1 MNIYDKNKNYGFAPD
16 SFELVERTETI
27 HDKKLETKATTF
39 AKDALKRFAK
49 NKSSVVGAVIIAVLL
64 LGSFIIPAVSPYP
77 TSGSYIS
84 QSLLP
89 PKLFKA
95 GTGFWDGTK
104 KFTGITYDG
113 STDSPS
119 GFKKEAVLE
128 QKVTDVQYIDQTN
141 EMGVGGYLV
150 LTSKSVITASDD
162 PTTTDTFSFQNYKA
176 FEMKSSNTYT
186 FSMELGNENNLFSGS
201 LTKYKIDLIR
211 GSSTTITLKDWS
223 SDYSKVEINMSSLL
237 EEKGENTDAEQCS
250 IKVIAQSK
258 TTPNAYISV
267 KSAVISSSD
276 EEENEKLLA
285 ISMTDANENA
295 LIVKDDTGH
304 FPDNY
309 WRSNGVRNVHNVEI
323 RKVDFT
329 YDYYYAALG
338 DRDMDISGKDIQDY
352 IDSGWCEYDF
362 TRGPESFSKKSD
374 RCPVNSI
381 EKQAYNSS
389 LDAYTITA
397 NVTYYKYLGYKNMP
411 SYIFGTD
418 ANGIDLFTKSMNAL
432 KTSLMISTIASAI
445 CLVVGLLWGSI
456 SGYFGGTVD
465 LIMER
470 VTDIIS
476 GIPWIVLM
484 TLIILHMG
492 QTLVTFAFALC
503 LTDWI
508 GPAGTTR
515 TQFYRFKRR
524 EYVLASRTLGAS
536 DWRLIFK
543 HILPN
548 GLGTIVTSCVLMI
561 PSGIFAEASISY
573 LGLGLKGVDAFG
585 VILSTNQQ
593 YLQTRPMLILFPSI
607 IISLLMISFNLFG
620 NGLRDALNPSLKG
633 NE

>member
-1 MNIYDKNKNYGFAPD
+1 MNIYDKNKNYNLASD
-16 SFELVERTETI
+16 SFEMVEKEKTI
-27 HDKKLETKATTF
+27 HDKKFETKATTF

-49 NKSSVVGAVIIAVLL
+49 NKSSVVGAVIIAILL
-64 LGSFIIPAVSPYP
+64 LASFIVPAVSPYP

-89 PKLFKA
+89 PKLFKT

-119 GFKKEAVLE
+119 GFNKDAVLE
-128 QKVTDVQYIDQTN
+128 QKVTDVQYIDLAN
-141 EMGVGGYLV
+141 ELATGGYLV

-162 PTTTDTFSFQNYKA
+162 PTTTNTFLFQNYKA

-186 FSMELGNENNLFSGS
+186 FNMELGDEANLFDGS
-201 LTKYKIDLIR
+201 LTKYKIELVH
-211 GSSTTITLKDWS
+211 GPSTTITLKDWS
-223 SDYSKVEINMSSLL
+223 EDYSTISIDMSSLL
-237 EEKGENTDAEQCS
+237 EENGANTDAKQCY

-258 TTPNAYISV
+258 TTPNAYISI
-267 KSAVISSSD
+267 KNAILSSSD
-276 EEENEKLLA
+276 EEENAKLLSV
-285 ISMTDANENA
+285 SMTDANKNA
-295 LIVKDDTGH
+295 LVVADSTGRY
-304 FPDNY
+304 PDNY
-309 WRSNGVRNVHNVEI
+309 WRSNGVRNVHNAEI
-323 RKVDFT
+323 RKVDFV

-338 DRDMDISGKDIQDY
+338 DKDMDVSGIDMQGY
-352 IDSGWCEYDF
+352 IDNGWCDYDF
-362 TRGPESFSKKSD
+362 ATGPESFVKKSD
-374 RCPVNSI
+374 KCPVNSVS
-381 EKQAYNSS
+381 KQVYNTK

-397 NVTYYKYLGYKNMP
+397 NVTYYKYLGYDEMP

-418 ANGIDLFTKSMNAL
+418 ANGLDSFTKSMNAL
-432 KTSLMISTIASAI
+432 KTSLLISTIASAI
-445 CLVVGLLWGSI
+445 CLAVGLLWGSI

-484 TLIILHMG
+484 TLVILHLG
-492 QTLVTFAFALC
+492 QNIVTFALALC
-503 LTDWI
+503 LTGWI
-508 GPAGTTR
+508 GPAATTR

-561 PSGIFAEASISY
+561 PSGIFSEASVSY

-585 VILSTNQQ
+585 VILSSNQQ
-593 YLQTRPMLILFPSI
+593 YLQTRPMLILFPAI
-607 IISLLMISFNLFG
+607 VISLLMISFNLFG